1 MLINWTLVHKPQ
13 QYLLHAG
20 RPSHHT
26 TTNAKIKPERE
37 RERERDPVNCS
48 LYIINCINRHGSPAE
63 KAL

>member
-1 MLINWTLVHKPQ
+1 MLINWILVHKPQ

-37 RERERDPVNCS
+37 RERDPVNCS
-48 LYIINCINRHGSPAE
+48 LYIIKLH
-63 KAL
+63 K